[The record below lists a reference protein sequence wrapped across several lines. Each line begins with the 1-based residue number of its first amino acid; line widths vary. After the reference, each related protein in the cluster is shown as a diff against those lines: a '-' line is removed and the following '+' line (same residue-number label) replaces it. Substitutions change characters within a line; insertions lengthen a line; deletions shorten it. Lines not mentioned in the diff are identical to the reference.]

1 MRKIMKAAVA
11 VVGVPLLLAPA
22 ACGSSSSGGAST
34 GSGSGNLSGKTV
46 QLIVGVK
53 DDPFYITMTCGAQA
67 EAQKEGVK
75 FSANGSAQ
83 WDVSQQ
89 RPIIHA
95 GAATKPARPPLSPG
109 RHRPPTP

>member
-22 ACGSSSSGGAST
+22 ACGSSSSGGASS
-34 GSGSGNLSGKTV
+34 GSGSGDLSGKTV

-67 EAQKEGVK
+67 EAQTLGVK
-75 FSANGSAQ
+75 FSSNGS
-83 WDVSQQ
+83 DEREVSHQ
-89 RPIIHA
+89 RPNIA
-95 GAATKPARPPLSPG
+95 SVAPTQPA
-109 RHRPPTP
+109 

>member
-22 ACGSSSSGGAST
+22 ACGSSSSGGASS
-34 GSGSGNLSGKTV
+34 GSGSGDLSGKTV

-67 EAQKEGVK
+67 EAQKLGVK
-75 FSANGSAQ
+75 FSSNGSAQ
-83 WDVSQQ
+83 RDVSQQ
-89 RPIIHA
+89 RPTNDS
-95 GAATKPARPPLSPG
+95 GAATRPARPL
-109 RHRPPTP
+109 RPPRR